1 MRTCSPRPAMP
12 DTMTNMEA
20 LRRRVSLNENEHVHG
35 ILTPRQVRWRP
46 DRQARA
52 DMFGAMSVL
61 LSCNFA
67 FRLTDQLQVNPEVR
81 NALESVFHGILHKI
95 DLFESTPSLSETSS
109 NEGISSATS
118 RPKSQAKQAQ
128 QRSLQVQGPNKE
140 QVIASELAKRI
151 QRLRERETA
160 HRNAALL
167 DMNEASAIKK
177 AAALKIAK
185 VFHEDHHSEEE
196 VYL

>member
-1 MRTCSPRPAMP
+1 
-12 DTMTNMEA
+12 
-20 LRRRVSLNENEHVHG
+20 
-35 ILTPRQVRWRP
+35 
-46 DRQARA
+46 
-52 DMFGAMSVL
+52 MFCAMSVL

-81 NALESVFHGILHKI
+81 NSLESVFHGILHKI

-118 RPKSQAKQAQ
+118 RPKSQAKKAQ
-128 QRSLQVQGPNKE
+128 QRSLQVLISSSSCLSQSIIVTAQVQGPNEE

-151 QRLRERETA
+151 QHLRERETA

-167 DMNEASAIKK
+167 VS
-177 AAALKIAK
+177 
-185 VFHEDHHSEEE
+185 
-196 VYL
+196 

>member
-1 MRTCSPRPAMP
+1 
-12 DTMTNMEA
+12 
-20 LRRRVSLNENEHVHG
+20 
-35 ILTPRQVRWRP
+35 
-46 DRQARA
+46 
-52 DMFGAMSVL
+52 MFGAMSVL

-81 NALESVFHGILHKI
+81 NALESVFHGILHEI

-118 RPKSQAKQAQ
+118 RPKSQAKKVQ
-128 QRSLQVQGPNKE
+128 QSSLQVLISSSLLPASIRMVETSQVHGPNEE
-140 QVIASELAKRI
+140 QVIAGELAKRI

-167 DMNEASAIKK
+167 VS
-177 AAALKIAK
+177 
-185 VFHEDHHSEEE
+185 
-196 VYL
+196 